1 MRTDCAGSGRL
12 SDVAM
17 VQATDFGDLNDPAA
31 FRRLNRPPV
40 WCILIEREV
49 SSGPVIVRDVAG
61 QDAAQ
66 VLFTKDEDVIETL
79 APDGADEPLR
89 ERVLPR
95 AVRRGQDFTDSHA
108 LHALPEHVTVDRVS
122 IAEEV
127 ERGGVVREGVHDL
140 LGRPRSAGMLG
151 QVEVDDASA
160 IVSEHDEDEEHPQAR
175 GRHREEVDGDQVQ
188 DVVGEERSPGLG
200 RRCAPLREQSGD
212 RSLGHL
218 DSQFEEFAMDS
229 GGAPEGIRRGHS
241 CDQGADFGVDAWA
254 ALSGPAGEFGPMLA
268 ETAPPPPQ
276 NGVGG

>member
-1 MRTDCAGSGRL
+1 MGPSGPTTERGGSQCGAAKLPDAEDLPGVRTDCAGSGRL

-17 VQATDFGDLNDPAA
+17 VQAPDFGDLNDPAA

-140 LGRPRSAGMLG
+140 LGGPVGSGVFG
-151 QVEVDDASA
+151 HVG
-160 IVSEHDEDEEHPQAR
+160 AR
-175 GRHREEVDGDQVQ
+175 G
-188 DVVGEERSPGLG
+188 
-200 RRCAPLREQSGD
+200 
-212 RSLGHL
+212 
-218 DSQFEEFAMDS
+218 
-229 GGAPEGIRRGHS
+229 
-241 CDQGADFGVDAWA
+241 
-254 ALSGPAGEFGPMLA
+254 
-268 ETAPPPPQ
+268 
-276 NGVGG
+276 